1 VRSNALDDFGRR
13 VHGTRDDFVMG
24 VAVGDSATYGH
35 ATACRHTH
43 GNCYF
48 SLISMQVV
56 VGGMR
61 VI

>member
-1 VRSNALDDFGRR
+1 MRSNALDDFGRR

-24 VAVGDSATYGH
+24 VALGDSATYGH

-43 GNCYF
+43 GNCYV
-48 SLISMQVV
+48 SPIAKQVV
-56 VGGMR
+56 DGGKC